1 MAGISLYG
9 KQLFINAYKQKM
21 IRSKNNSPGG
31 PGGIDSDAQG
41 RLGYYAGDQKSS
53 ANVVAGSNKGRVQGI
68 CCGITAAWMTAL
80 LGGEK
85 AAHETTNF
93 EDLFTNRLRFQGA
106 YVKDHAPNS
115 SSVALLLSGFGLSNT
130 NASNSSVS
138 MTPTNVAS
146 SLPKGSTWAGYVS
159 AYQHAIGIGHKSGRY
174 LIMEPNGGLFKYKS
188 KSKFVS
194 DLTTFLLARRDRK
207 AAGHNANMKV
217 YFY

>member
-1 MAGISLYG
+1 MTGITLYN
-9 KQLFINAYKQKM
+9 KQLFMNAYKQKV

-31 PGGIDSDAQG
+31 PDGIDSDAQS
-41 RLGYYAGDQKSS
+41 RLGYYAGVKSS
-53 ANVVAGSNKGRVQGI
+53 ANAVAGSNKDRVQGI

-115 SSVALLLSGFGLSNT
+115 SSVALLLSGFGLSNS
-130 NASNSSVS
+130 NVSNSSIIL
-138 MTPTNVAS
+138 TPTNIAS
-146 SLPKGSTWAGYVS
+146 SLPKGSSWAGYVS
-159 AYQHAIGIGHKSGRY
+159 AYAHAIGIGHKSGRF

-188 KSKFVS
+188 ESKFAD
-194 DLTTFLLARRDRK
+194 DLKTFLLARRDRK
-207 AAGHNANMKV
+207 AAGENATMKV